1 MIGGALRRGPGAATL
16 AGLGLMVA
24 ACGGESP
31 GAQVAFAGEPA
42 IPQHQLIFAYDRST
56 SITPDELSVYQT
68 LTGQSVEYL
77 DHRDR
82 VVAIG
87 ILQLSLTETPDR
99 WQVQVPDREFAN
111 RELLSD
117 STSLV
122 RFRRDARDYLRK
134 FTKPEGREGYLGT
147 DILSTLF
154 DVAAEVQAYPDHQA
168 TVILFSD
175 MLQATE
181 EINMEA
187 MAKTPA
193 EDWVA
198 TRKTEGRLP
207 DLTGACIVVAG
218 ARTDT
223 AEGQQVKKFWQA
235 YFQAAGATLLDRNY
249 SYRPVRIPQDP
260 CA

>member
-1 MIGGALRRGPGAATL
+1 MIGGALRTGPGAA
-16 AGLGLMVA
+16 AVVGLGLLVA
-24 ACGGESP
+24 ACGGDGP
-31 GAQVAFAGEPA
+31 APQVAMAVEPPPPA
-42 IPQHQLIFAYDRST
+42 HQLIFAYDRST
-56 SITPDELSVYQT
+56 SITAEELSVYQT
-68 LTGQSVEYL
+68 LTGQSVDYL

-82 VVAIG
+82 LVAIG

-99 WQVQVPDREFAN
+99 WQVQVPDREFAD
-111 RELLSD
+111 RELQSD

-122 RFRRDARDYLRK
+122 RFRRDARDYLRR
-134 FTKPEGREGYLGT
+134 FTKTEDREGYLGT

-154 DVAAEVQAYPDHQA
+154 DVAAEVQAYPDHKA

-181 EINMEA
+181 DINMEGMTNA
-187 MAKTPA
+187 PP
-193 EDWVA
+193 ESWVA
-198 TRKTEGRLP
+198 TRKAEGRLP
-207 DLTGACIVVAG
+207 DLSGACIVVAG

-223 AEGQQVKKFWQA
+223 AEGQRVKKFWQD